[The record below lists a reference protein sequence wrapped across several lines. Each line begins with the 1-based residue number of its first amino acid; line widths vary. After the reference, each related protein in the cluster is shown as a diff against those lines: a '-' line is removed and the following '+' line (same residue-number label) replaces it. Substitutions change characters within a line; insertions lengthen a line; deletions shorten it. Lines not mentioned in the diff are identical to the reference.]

1 MVTAEAVAAA
11 PGTRE
16 VRTGAV
22 GPVDAVGVTLA
33 KLAMLRGCARDAAE
47 QTVRTRSRGQE

>member
-33 KLAMLRGCARDAAE
+33 RAGPDGVPAGPAIAPPAE
-47 QTVRTRSRGQE
+47 